1 MSTLHRSMNLSGK
14 RLLRTAALTAALGW
28 GIAAAQASDLV
39 EDTALAVQNGDTATI
54 QKLLAKG
61 IDPNTTDEK
70 GNPLLNL
77 AAANG
82 DEAMVDLLL
91 RSGASPNRRNLV
103 GETPAM
109 MAALK
114 GHAKV
119 LQRLIDAGAIVDH
132 AGWTPLHYAA
142 LQGNLECVDV
152 LLRAKVDVNAAAPN
166 GSTALMLAARN
177 GHVDVV
183 KRLLAAGAD
192 TEKLNEEGRTAVSWA
207 LEKQQTET
215 ADLIEK
221 ARRAKG
227 LPPTK
232 VQLVI
237 E

>member
-1 MSTLHRSMNLSGK
+1 MRNARRSTKSLFGK
-14 RLLRTAALTAALGW
+14 RWLHTVVLAVTLGW
-28 GIAAAQASDLV
+28 GIAPLFAADLV
-39 EDTALAVQNGDTATI
+39 EDTALAVQNGDTATMK
-54 QKLLAKG
+54 KLLAKG

-142 LQGNLECVDV
+142 LQATSSASRCCC
-152 LLRAKVDVNAAAPN
+152 AP
-166 GSTALMLAARN
+166 R
-177 GHVDVV
+177 
-183 KRLLAAGAD
+183 
-192 TEKLNEEGRTAVSWA
+192 
-207 LEKQQTET
+207 
-215 ADLIEK
+215 
-221 ARRAKG
+221 
-227 LPPTK
+227 PT
-232 VQLVI
+232 
-237 E
+237 